1 MEDKILT
8 IKQASQFLKLNV
20 STINKLIAKGT
31 IPSYKIGKR
40 RLFDRDDLIRWFRRH
55 RNDKPKKPARGKSKK
70 RGGKKV

>member
-20 STINKLIAKGT
+20 STINKLIKSGQ

-40 RLFDRDDLIRWFRRH
+40 RLFDRDDLIRWFKSH
-55 RNDKPKKPARGKSKK
+55 KDDKPKRKK
-70 RGGKKV
+70 GKKK